1 MSSRLNLV
9 HLATLREF
17 ARRGTLAEAAE
28 HLGYTAGAVSQ
39 HIAALNATLGT
50 PVVERVGRIVV
61 LTDAGR
67 ELAEQADRILTLE
80 AAARE
85 SARAA
90 AEVAAGPIRVGTWGS
105 TGSSLLA
112 PIAARLAAEN
122 PGIEIASREVDLDG
136 AATAVQHADVD
147 VAFGLDYED
156 APMRRD
162 PRLCFTELAR
172 EPFWVAVQP
181 TPGTARVRTTTVAE
195 LNALP
200 WILPP
205 LDNHFGRAVRYGL
218 RRRGV
223 EPDVRHELTETSAS
237 LQLAAAGFGATLA
250 TDLMKR
256 VNVSIDV
263 ARLNLPLPLTRE
275 VVLISHGEVP
285 QRESV
290 RRFVE
295 VARAVVEELLRT
307 DPSEAPGSRSRN
319 PR

>member
-1 MSSRLNLV
+1 VSARLNLV

-28 HLGYTAGAVSQ
+28 RLGYTAGAVSQ
-39 HIAALNATLGT
+39 HMAALDATLGT
-50 PVVERVGRIVV
+50 PVVERVGRNLI

-80 AAARE
+80 SAARD

-112 PIAARLAAEN
+112 PIVAQLAAQH

-162 PRLCFTELAR
+162 PRLLFTELAK

-181 TPGTARVRTTTVAE
+181 PAPGIARVRTTTVAE
-195 LNALP
+195 LNSLP

-223 EPDVRHELTETSAS
+223 EPDVRHELTETAAS
-237 LQLAAAGFGATLA
+237 LQLASAGFGATLA
-250 TDLMKR
+250 TDLMR
-256 VNVSIDV
+256 MVNVSLDV

-275 VVLISHGEVP
+275 VVLITHGEMP

-295 VARAVVEELLRT
+295 VAQSVVHELLRT
-307 DPSEAPGSRSRN
+307 DLSG
-319 PR
+319 

>member
-1 MSSRLNLV
+1 VASSRLNLV
-9 HLATLREF
+9 HLATLREL

-28 HLGYTAGAVSQ
+28 RLGYTAGAVSQ

-50 PVVERVGRIVV
+50 PVVERVGRVVV

-67 ELAEQADRILTLE
+67 ELAVQADRILTLE
-80 AAARE
+80 AFARD

-90 AEVAAGPIRVGTWGS
+90 ADVAAGPIRVGTWGS

-112 PIAARLAAEN
+112 PIAERLAVEH

-162 PRLCFTELAR
+162 PRLRFTELAR
-172 EPFWVAVQP
+172 EPFWVAVRP
-181 TPGTARVRTTTVAE
+181 AGPGGPRVRTTTVAE
-195 LNALP
+195 LNSLP

-223 EPDVRHELTETSAS
+223 EPDVRHELTETAAS

-250 TDLMKR
+250 TDLMR
-256 VNVSIDV
+256 MVNVSLDV

-275 VVLISHGEVP
+275 VVLISHGEMP

-290 RRFVE
+290 RCFVD
-295 VARAVVEELLRT
+295 VAKTVVEELLRT
-307 DPSEAPGSRSRN
+307 DPLG
-319 PR
+319 